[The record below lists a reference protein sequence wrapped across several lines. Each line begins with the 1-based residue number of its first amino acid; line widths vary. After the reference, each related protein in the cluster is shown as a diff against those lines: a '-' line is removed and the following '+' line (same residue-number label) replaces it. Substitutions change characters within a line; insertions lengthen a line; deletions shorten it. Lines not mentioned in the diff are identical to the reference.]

1 MDERKILFQ
10 DDYLALFDDGGIGV
24 SDGVGYVGEVRDV
37 KGLYLALKK
46 FFEAGVKKGE
56 ANG

>member
-1 MDERKILFQ
+1 MKERKVLFQ
-10 DDYLALFDDGGIGV
+10 GSFCALFDDGGIGYD
-24 SDGVGYVGEVRDV
+24 DGVGYLGEESDV

-56 ANG
+56 AR